1 MSQSN
6 CLFVFVMFIGSMVF
20 AESSNNTDH
29 YTYSVELPTTIQF
42 DQHAYDVK
50 DTLDPMLLFIADYLK
65 EKTSITKLRI
75 EGHVY
80 TEKSPEENLKLSLQR
95 AAMISYYLTEKGID
109 CQRLIPVAFGDTK
122 PIAPLDECN
131 LLTNTRIGFYIAEL
145 NNKSTPGNA
154 ADGYAKK
161 RFNPCEY

>member
-1 MSQSN
+1 MSSTN
-6 CLFVFVMFIGSMVF
+6 YLFIFTFFLSSLVY
-20 AESSNNTDH
+20 AESSNNIDY
-29 YTYSVELPTTIQF
+29 YTYSLELPTNIQF

-50 DTLDPMLLFIADYLK
+50 DTLDPMLNFIADYLK
-65 EKTSITKLRI
+65 EKPNITKLRI

-109 CQRLIPVAFGDTK
+109 CQRLVPVAFGDTK
-122 PIAPLDECN
+122 PVAPLDECN
-131 LLTNTRIGFYIAEL
+131 LQTNTRIGFYIAEL

-154 ADGYAKK
+154 VDGYAKK

>member
-1 MSQSN
+1 MSSAKY
-6 CLFVFVMFIGSMVF
+6 LFVPVLLFSSLVY
-20 AESSNNTDH
+20 AESSNNIEY
-29 YTYSVELPTTIQF
+29 YTYSVDLPTTIQF

-50 DTLDPMLLFIADYLK
+50 DTLDPMLNFIADYLK
-65 EKTSITKLRI
+65 EKPSITKLRI

-80 TEKSPEENLKLSLQR
+80 TEKSPEDNLKLSLQR

-109 CQRLIPVAFGDTK
+109 CQRLVPVAFGDTK

-145 NNKSTPGNA
+145 NNKTTTGNA
-154 ADGYAKK
+154 VDGYAKK